1 MDILFWPSVD
11 LILWGFISTFI
22 DKMDLEAPNAI
33 ALLLGAIILWTI
45 FRRSQQDVAL
55 AFLEDIWYRN
65 VINLFVSP
73 LKVSEYIVGG
83 VVVAVIKNAFVLVY
97 MGALAAVLYHFNIIT
112 FGLSLVP
119 FIVMLGV
126 FGWAVGI
133 FLCAIIFRFGT
144 ESQILAFSVSFLIQP
159 ISAVFYPVTVL
170 PPFLQKIAWSLPTT
184 SIFEGMRGVIGG
196 AGFSMNLFWLALGLN
211 AVYLFLACLFY
222 AWMFRRVRE
231 LGLISKVE

>member
-1 MDILFWPSVD
+1 M
-11 LILWGFISTFI
+11 
-22 DKMDLEAPNAI
+22 
-33 ALLLGAIILWTI
+33 
-45 FRRSQQDVAL
+45 
-55 AFLEDIWYRN
+55 FLEEIWYRN

-83 VVVAVIKNAFVLVY
+83 IIVAVIKNAFVLLY
-97 MGALAAVLYHFNIIT
+97 MGVLAVVLYHFNIIT

-119 FIVMLGV
+119 FVVLLGV

-144 ESQILAFSVSFLIQP
+144 ESQILAFSISFLIQP
-159 ISAVFYPVTVL
+159 FSAVFYPVTVL

-184 SIFEGMRGVIGG
+184 SIFEGMRGIVGG

-211 AVYLFLACLFY
+211 AVYLILSGLFY
-222 AWMFRRVRE
+222 AWMVRRVPE
-231 LGLISKVE
+231 FGLFSHI

>member
-1 MDILFWPSVD
+1 MDILYWPTVD

-22 DKMDLEAPNAI
+22 DRMKWNAPNAI
-33 ALLLGAIILWTI
+33 SLLLGGTILWTI

-83 VVVAVIKNAFVLVY
+83 IIVAVIKNAFVLLY
-97 MGALAAVLYHFNIIT
+97 MGALAVVLYHFNIIT
-112 FGLSLVP
+112 FGFSLVP
-119 FIVMLGV
+119 FVVLLGI

-144 ESQILAFSVSFLIQP
+144 ESQILAFSISFLIQP
-159 ISAVFYPVTVL
+159 VSAVFYPVSVL
-170 PPFLQKIAWSLPTT
+170 PPFAQNIAWSLPTT
-184 SIFEGMRGVIGG
+184 PIFEGMRQVIGG
-196 AGFSMNLFWLALGLN
+196 ARFSMNLFWLALGLN
-211 AVYLFLACLFY
+211 AVYLILACLFY